1 MQHAV
6 AVVMPAFNEQQSVGA
21 VVERVPAMVCGM
33 PTVVLVVD
41 DGSSDGTADAA
52 RAANAAVA
60 RHRVN
65 QGGGAALRTGYRI
78 ARESGARVVVTMDAD
93 GQHLPEEMAR
103 LVAPIV
109 DGTAD
114 VVVGSRTLGSAD
126 PNTFSR
132 ELGLRLFNRVLSGI
146 THQTITDCSSGYR
159 AVRADALG
167 DLVLRQEQ
175 FHASEFLIES
185 VKRGLRLVEV
195 PVTIAARTHGQTK
208 KGTSLRYGAGFASA
222 ILHTWLR

>member
-1 MQHAV
+1 
-6 AVVMPAFNEQQSVGA
+6 VVVVVPAYNEEQSVAG
-21 VVERVPAMVCGM
+21 VVGRVPATVCGL

-41 DGSSDGTADAA
+41 DGSSDGTAEAA
-52 RAANAAVA
+52 RMAGASVA
-60 RHRVN
+60 RHLEN

-78 ARESGARVVVTMDAD
+78 ARGGGATVVVTMDAD
-93 GQHLPEEMAR
+93 GQHLPEEMTV
-103 LVAPIV
+103 LVEPIV

-126 PNTFSR
+126 PNTFAR
-132 ELGLRLFNRVLSGI
+132 ELGLRVFNRVLSGI
-146 THQTITDCSSGYR
+146 TRQTVTDCSSGYR

-175 FHASEFLIES
+175 FHASELLIES
-185 VKRGLRLVEV
+185 SKRGLRLVEV

-208 KGTSLRYGAGFASA
+208 KGTSLRYCAGFASA
-222 ILHTWLR
+222 ILQTWLR